1 VQDFCLVSTKYFD
14 KERER
19 GYRMKYIFLL
29 QPFFAKHWPGYLLGV
44 LVLIGVDLL
53 QLVIPRLI
61 GKTVDSFV
69 QQGPFMH
76 YLWQILLVSVLI
88 AIFRYVYRECIMGT
102 TRRLEFYL
110 RDKLLSHALRIP
122 LYVYD
127 TQGPGKIMA
136 LTTNDISAVRITVGL
151 GIILLVDAI
160 IMGVASFAVMAKTI
174 NWQLSAWAIVPLLP
188 VILAATLMGKT
199 VHERFRGVQE
209 KFSVLT
215 EFAQEVFAGA
225 KVIKGFAAER
235 IWLDRF
241 AGISAANVSANLSM
255 ARLQAAYVPV
265 THTLPLLSYAVTLYI
280 GGSLI
285 IEGTIT
291 VGEFA
296 AFIGY
301 LGLVLWPVMGVGYL
315 VNTIQRGTASLRRLG
330 EFVDTPE
337 YEDDGRQQK
346 VMLQQPIVIQNLTFA
361 YPGSGSPSLKDVSV
375 TIPFGVRVG
384 IVGRPGSGKSTLL
397 KLLLRLYD
405 PPVGAI
411 RIGSREI
418 HEIEFAGL
426 RQAIGYVPQEGNLFS
441 KTIGENIAFSGSYD
455 REQIVA
461 AAKLAAV
468 DEDIDGKPEGYSTIV
483 GEKGK
488 SLSGGQQQRVAVAR
502 ALIKEPDIL
511 LLDDVFSALDY
522 RTQARI
528 LSNINNYL
536 KKRTAIIVSQ
546 RIAAVK
552 DADIILVFDQ
562 GIIVEQG
569 THTELV
575 GRKGLYFRL
584 YEQQL
589 VDGEE

>member
-1 VQDFCLVSTKYFD
+1 
-14 KERER
+14 
-19 GYRMKYIFLL
+19 MKYTLLL
-29 QPFFAKHWPGYLLGV
+29 QPFFARHWPVYLLGV
-44 LVLIGVDLL
+44 LILIGVDLL
-53 QLVIPRLI
+53 QLFIPWLV
-61 GKTVDSFV
+61 GKTVDSFI
-69 QQGPFMH
+69 QKGPFIQ
-76 YLWQILLVSVLI
+76 YLWQILLVAGLI
-88 AIFRYVYRECIMGT
+88 AVFRYVYRECIMGT

-110 RDKLLSHALRIP
+110 RDRLFSHALRIP
-122 LYVYD
+122 LHVYD

-151 GIILLVDAI
+151 GIILLVDAV
-160 IMGVASFAVMAKTI
+160 IMGLASFAVMAKTI
-174 NWQLSAWAIVPLLP
+174 HWQLSVWAIVPLLP
-188 VILAATLMGKT
+188 VILAATLMGDT
-199 VHERFRGVQE
+199 VHQRFRGVQE
-209 KFSVLT
+209 KFSALT

-235 IWLDRF
+235 IWVDRF
-241 AGISAANVSANLSM
+241 AGISAANVAANLSM

-280 GGSLI
+280 GGALI
-285 IEGTIT
+285 IEGSIS
-291 VGEFA
+291 VGDLA

-301 LGLVLWPVMGVGYL
+301 LGLILWPVMGVGYL
-315 VNTIQRGTASLRRLG
+315 INTLQRGTASLKRLE

-337 YEDDGRQQK
+337 YEDNGGQQIA
-346 VMLQQPIVIQNLTFA
+346 MLQQPIVIQDLTFA
-361 YPGSGSPSLKDVSV
+361 YPGSDTPSLKDVNV
-375 TIPFGVRVG
+375 TIPFGARVG

-411 RIGSREI
+411 RIGCREI
-418 HEIEFAGL
+418 HDIEFAGL
-426 RQAIGYVPQEGNLFS
+426 RQAIGYVPQDGTLFS
-441 KTIGENIAFSGSYD
+441 KTIGENIAFGGSYD
-455 REQIVA
+455 RNRIVA
-461 AAKLAAV
+461 AAKMAAV
-468 DEDIDGKPEGYSTIV
+468 DEDIDGKPEGYSTV
-483 GEKGK
+483 LGEKGK

-522 RTQARI
+522 RTQARV
-528 LSNINNYL
+528 LSNINSYL
-536 KKRTAIIVSQ
+536 KNRTAIIVSQ

-562 GIIVEQG
+562 GVIVEQG

-589 VDGEE
+589 FDGEE